1 MTKQAPSIQLYT
13 LRDFIAEDL
22 ASTIARVATAG
33 FTQVE
38 PYHFV
43 ALADEYA
50 AAFKANNLTA
60 PTGHAML
67 INQPD
72 ADVEAV
78 FAAAK
83 KLGITT
89 VIDPFTV
96 PELWTTKESVL
107 ELAASLNKVAEK
119 AVAHGLR
126 IAYHNHNWEFSNK
139 FDGELAMDVFIG
151 ALRDDIVLEIDT
163 YWCEVGGTDA
173 AEYLKKLGERVV
185 ALHIKDGKL
194 GIDLS
199 SYETVQAS
207 QCPAG
212 QGDIPVAAILA
223 AAPHALP
230 VVEFDG
236 YTGDLFE
243 GITQSLN
250 FVNGAR

>member
-1 MTKQAPSIQLYT
+1 MTKQAPSVQLYT

-22 ASTIARVATAG
+22 ASTISRVAAAG
-33 FTQVE
+33 FTRVE

-50 AAFKANNLTA
+50 AAFKQNNLTA

-67 INQPD
+67 INQPE
-72 ADVEAV
+72 AEVEAA
-78 FAAAK
+78 FEAAK
-83 KLGITT
+83 KLGINT

-107 ELAASLNKVAEK
+107 ELAAALNKVAEK
-119 AVAHGLR
+119 AAAHGLR
-126 IAYHNHNWEFSNK
+126 IGYHNHNWEFANQ

-151 ALRDDIVLEIDT
+151 ALRHDIVLEIDT
-163 YWCEVGGTDA
+163 YWCELGGTNA
-173 AEYLKKLGERVV
+173 AAYLAKLGERVV
-185 ALHIKDGKL
+185 ALHIKDGKKD
-194 GIDLS
+194 IDAS
-199 SYETVQAS
+199 NYEAVQAS

-223 AAPHALP
+223 AAPHAIP

-236 YTGDLFE
+236 YSGDLFD
-243 GITQSLN
+243 GIEQSLN
-250 FVNGAR
+250 FIQGAK